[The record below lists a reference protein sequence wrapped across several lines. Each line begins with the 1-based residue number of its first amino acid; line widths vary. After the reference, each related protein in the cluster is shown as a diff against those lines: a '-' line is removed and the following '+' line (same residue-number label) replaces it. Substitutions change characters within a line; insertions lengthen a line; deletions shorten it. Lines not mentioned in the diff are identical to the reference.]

1 MNYSRLTISK
11 AAQLLGVSAQT
22 LRRWDTE
29 GILQSQRPSKS
40 GFRYFSETDL
50 ESFAEE
56 QQLNMEKMAR
66 TWVQSDGLW
75 RPLNRFYCS
84 STNTFQLR
92 LQSLE
97 QRLATVKDLSQTFP
111 LLTAIVGEIG
121 NNSFDHNLGNWPDMP
136 GIFFGDDVKRKKIV
150 LADRGQGI
158 RATLSRVR
166 PSIQSDR
173 EALHIAFTEIL
184 TGRAPEKRGNGL
196 KFVRKVVTQTA
207 WKLAFQTGNAQ
218 LTLASGKNELFIET
232 SKTSIIGCMAIIAY

>member
-29 GILQSQRPSKS
+29 GILQSQRPSKT
-40 GFRYFSETDL
+40 GFRYFSETAL
-50 ESFAEE
+50 ESFAEN
-56 QQLNMEKMAR
+56 QQLHVEKMAR

-75 RPLNRFYCS
+75 RPLNRFYCP

-121 NNSFDHNLGNWPDMP
+121 NNSFDHNLGNWPDVP
-136 GIFFGDDVKRKKIV
+136 GIFFGHDVRRKKIV

-158 RATLSRVR
+158 LATLSRVR
-166 PSIQSDR
+166 PSLKSHSD
-173 EALHIAFTEIL
+173 ALTVAFTEIL
-184 TGRAPEKRGNGL
+184 TGRAPEHRGNGL
-196 KFVRKVVTQTA
+196 KFVRKVITENA
-207 WKLAFQTGNAQ
+207 WTLMFQTGDAC
-218 LTLASGKNELFIET
+218 LTLRPHESDVLICNTTTTIP
-232 SKTSIIGCMAIIAY
+232 GCFAVLSY